1 MLQQKNIAI
10 RMSDFKVL
18 LITLHF
24 QVVFFTPPPP
34 LDVET
39 RIPNDSNGAIQ
50 LAQQPC
56 EKPETTDITK

>member
-1 MLQQKNIAI
+1 MLQQKKYCNKNIRLQSVI
-10 RMSDFKVL
+10 DNTPFSSCFL
-18 LITLHF
+18 Y
-24 QVVFFTPPPP
+24 PPPP